1 MSIYNLLTK
10 FDTYYFFE
18 TLKNCTIVF
27 MLYVLTTYLIDAFGD
42 DRGDED
48 ERRVDPR
55 IQSEV
60 V

>member
-1 MSIYNLLTK
+1 M
-10 FDTYYFFE
+10 F
-18 TLKNCTIVF
+18 
-27 MLYVLTTYLIDAFGD
+27 YVLTTYLIDAFGD

-48 ERRVDPR
+48 ERRVALC

>member
-1 MSIYNLLTK
+1 
-10 FDTYYFFE
+10 
-18 TLKNCTIVF
+18 

-42 DRGDED
+42 DGDDRGDED
-48 ERRVDPR
+48 ERRVALC